1 MSNRTITI
9 DRSDGMRTA
18 FWIFAV
24 SGALALGIAPASRA
38 GQPPATTCRP
48 ESFDLF
54 NKELIAAQN
63 AFQLGN
69 AEPLKA
75 LWSHAEDVTLMGAYG
90 GHERGWD
97 LVGARLSRVA
107 GMNAKSGHDDK
118 VLSRVIGSNM
128 AVVVQLEHIVTP
140 DAPPSDL
147 RVTHVARCE
156 GSSWR
161 VVHRHADPLV
171 ETKMPAR

>member
-1 MSNRTITI
+1 
-9 DRSDGMRTA
+9 MRTA
-18 FWIFAV
+18 LRIGPV
-24 SGALALGIAPASRA
+24 SAALALGVAAVPYA
-38 GQPPATTCRP
+38 GQPPSGTCRP
-48 ESFDLF
+48 ESFELF
-54 NKELIAAQN
+54 HKELVAAQN
-63 AFQLGN
+63 AFQLGD

-97 LVGARLSRVA
+97 LVGARLSFVA
-107 GMNAKSGHDDK
+107 GMNTKARHDDK
-118 VLSRVIGSNM
+118 VVSRVIGSNV

-140 DAPPSDL
+140 DAAPSDL

-156 GSSWR
+156 GSTWR

-171 ETKMPAR
+171 ETKIPAR

>member
-1 MSNRTITI
+1 
-9 DRSDGMRTA
+9 MRTA

-24 SGALALGIAPASRA
+24 SGALALGIAPVSRA
-38 GQPPATTCRP
+38 GQPPAPTCRP

-54 NKELIAAQN
+54 HKELIAAQN

-75 LWSHAEDVTLMGAYG
+75 LWSNAEDVTLMGAYG

-97 LVGARLSRVA
+97 LVGARLSRVSGMA
-107 GMNAKSGHDDK
+107 GKSKHDPAKVVSK
-118 VLSRVIGSNM
+118 VIGSNV

-171 ETKMPAR
+171 ETTMPAR

>member
-1 MSNRTITI
+1 
-9 DRSDGMRTA
+9 MRTVL
-18 FWIFAV
+18 WILAV
-24 SGALALGIAPASRA
+24 SVGPALGVAAVSAA
-38 GQPPATTCRP
+38 GQPPSGTCRP
-48 ESFDLF
+48 ESFDTF
-54 NKELIAAQN
+54 HNELVAAQN

-107 GMNAKSGHDDK
+107 GMAGKSRHDPDK
-118 VLSRVIGSNM
+118 VVSKVIGSNV
-128 AVVVQLEHIVTP
+128 AVIVQLEHIVTH
-140 DAPPSDL
+140 DAPASDL

-156 GSSWR
+156 GSTWR

-171 ETKMPAR
+171 ETKIPAR

>member
-1 MSNRTITI
+1 
-9 DRSDGMRTA
+9 MRTA
-18 FWIFAV
+18 LWIFAV
-24 SGALALGIAPASRA
+24 SVAWRSASRRRRLRA
-38 GQPPATTCRP
+38 NRRPALVAL

-54 NKELIAAQN
+54 NNELVAAQN

-107 GMNAKSGHDDK
+107 GMAGKSRHDPAKVVSK
-118 VLSRVIGSNM
+118 VIGSNL
-128 AVVVQLEHIVTP
+128 AVIVQLEHIVTP

-161 VVHRHADPLV
+161 VVHRACGPPRGNQDAGEMSAIV
-171 ETKMPAR
+171 VGM